1 MQRSHSGRRIL
12 LPIIHRCSLWL
23 ALIAFL
29 VVAATTVS
37 FAQLREYP
45 DESLIGLKGVRVVVH
60 YEAPPEGTYGLT
72 QQDLQDAVEER
83 LIADN
88 VNVLDEKQWE
98 HEPGS
103 PYLYI
108 DVVGTP
114 VDTVGKKRVF
124 AFSFSADLVQRVA
137 LRRKPSYITDGAT
150 WSQGYFVVVP
160 EDQLRKVTLQISD
173 TAHDFAESVHDA
185 NTRHRKVQ

>member
-12 LPIIHRCSLWL
+12 LRVIERCSLWS
-23 ALIAFL
+23 ALTAFL
-29 VVAATTVS
+29 FVAATTVS
-37 FAQLREYP
+37 YAQLREYP
-45 DESLIGLKGVRVVVH
+45 DESLIGLKGVKVVVR

-72 QQDLQDAVEER
+72 EQDLRDAVEER

-88 VNVLDEKQWE
+88 VKVLDEKQWE
-98 HEPGS
+98 REPGS

-114 VDTVGKKRVF
+114 VDTVGNKRLFV
-124 AFSFSADLVQRVA
+124 FSFSADLIQRVT
-137 LRRKPSYITDGAT
+137 LHRKPSYITDGAT

-173 TAHDFAESVHDA
+173 TAHDFAESVHNA
-185 NTRHRKVQ
+185 NTKHRRAQ